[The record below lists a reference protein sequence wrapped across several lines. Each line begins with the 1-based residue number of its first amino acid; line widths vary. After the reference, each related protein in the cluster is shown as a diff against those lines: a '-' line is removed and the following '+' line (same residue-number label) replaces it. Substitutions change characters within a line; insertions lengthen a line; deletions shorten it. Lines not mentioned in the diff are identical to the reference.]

1 MHFYKNAYY
10 DRAGYSSTQKTHNEA
25 RSKESSATLKNVKD
39 WSQKNIER
47 QLEGYN
53 SFINNEAF
61 EELQVDIAFF
71 KRANLNPY

>member
-1 MHFYKNAYY
+1 MYFYKNTYY
-10 DRAGYSSTQKTHNEA
+10 DRAGYSSIQKAHKEA